1 MTIDL
6 SYIGLIFFFISIVFI
21 AEGIIYTLV
30 PNYMKKMLNYIF
42 SLNSDNIR
50 IIGLFFIFVG
60 TIVLYLIF

>member
-21 AEGIIYTLV
+21 GEGIIYTLF

-60 TIVLYLIF
+60 TVVLYLIF

>member
-21 AEGIIYTLV
+21 AEGIIYTLF
-30 PNYMKKMLNYIF
+30 PNYMKKMLNYIL

-50 IIGLFFIFVG
+50 VVGLFFIFIG
-60 TIVLYLIF
+60 TVVLYLIF

>member
-21 AEGIIYTLV
+21 AEGIIYTLF

-50 IIGLFFIFVG
+50 IIGLFFIFFG
-60 TIVLYLIF
+60 TVVLYLIF

>member
-21 AEGIIYTLV
+21 VEGIIYTAF

-60 TIVLYLIF
+60 TVILYLIF

>member
-21 AEGIIYTLV
+21 AEGIIYTLF

-50 IIGLFFIFVG
+50 VVGLFFIFIG
-60 TIVLYLIF
+60 TVVLYLIF

>member
-6 SYIGLIFFFISIVFI
+6 SYTGLIFFFISIVFI
-21 AEGIIYTLV
+21 AEGILYTLF
-30 PNYMKKMLNYIF
+30 PNYMKKMLNYIL

-60 TIVLYLIF
+60 TVVLYLIF

>member
-21 AEGIIYTLV
+21 AEGIIYTLF
-30 PNYMKKMLNYIF
+30 PNYMKKMLNTIL

-60 TIVLYLIF
+60 TVVLYLIF

>member
-6 SYIGLIFFFISIVFI
+6 NYIGLIFFFISIVFI
-21 AEGIIYTLV
+21 AEGIIYTLF

-60 TIVLYLIF
+60 TVVLYLIF

>member
-21 AEGIIYTLV
+21 AEGIIYTLF

-50 IIGLFFIFVG
+50 IIGLFFIFIG
-60 TIVLYLIF
+60 TVVLYLIF

>member
-6 SYIGLIFFFISIVFI
+6 SYTGLIFFFISIVFI
-21 AEGIIYTLV
+21 AEGIIYTLF
-30 PNYMKKMLNYIF
+30 PNYMKKLLNYIF

-60 TIVLYLIF
+60 TVVLYLIF

>member
-6 SYIGLIFFFISIVFI
+6 SYTGLIFFFISIVFI
-21 AEGIIYTLV
+21 AEGIIYTLF
-30 PNYMKKMLNYIF
+30 PNYMKKMLNYIL

-60 TIVLYLIF
+60 TLVLYLIF

>member
-21 AEGIIYTLV
+21 AEGIIYTLF

-60 TIVLYLIF
+60 TVVLYLIF

>member
-21 AEGIIYTLV
+21 AEGIIYTLF

-50 IIGLFFIFVG
+50 VIGLFFIFVG
-60 TIVLYLIF
+60 TVVLYLIF

>member
-6 SYIGLIFFFISIVFI
+6 GYIGLIFFFISIVFI
-21 AEGIIYTLV
+21 AEGIIYTLF

-60 TIVLYLIF
+60 TLVLYLIF

>member
-21 AEGIIYTLV
+21 AEGIIYTLF

-60 TIVLYLIF
+60 TVILYLIF

>member
-21 AEGIIYTLV
+21 AEGIIYTLF
-30 PNYMKKMLNYIF
+30 PNYMKKMLNYIL

-50 IIGLFFIFVG
+50 VIGLFFIFIG
-60 TIVLYLIF
+60 TVVLYLIF

>member
-21 AEGIIYTLV
+21 AEGIIYTLF
-30 PNYMKKMLNYIF
+30 PNYMKKMLNYIL

-50 IIGLFFIFVG
+50 MIGLFFIFVG
-60 TIVLYLIF
+60 TVVLYLIF

>member
-21 AEGIIYTLV
+21 AEGLIYTLF

-60 TIVLYLIF
+60 TVVLYLIF

>member
-6 SYIGLIFFFISIVFI
+6 SYTGLIFFFISIVFI
-21 AEGIIYTLV
+21 AEGIIYTLF
-30 PNYMKKMLNYIF
+30 PNHMKKMLNYIL

-60 TIVLYLIF
+60 TVVLYLIF

>member
-21 AEGIIYTLV
+21 AEGLIYTLF
-30 PNYMKKMLNYIF
+30 PNYMKKMLNYIL

-60 TIVLYLIF
+60 TVVLYLIF

>member
-1 MTIDL
+1 MTIDI

-21 AEGIIYTLV
+21 AEGIIYTLF
-30 PNYMKKMLNYIF
+30 PNYMKKMLNYIL

-60 TIVLYLIF
+60 TLVLYLIF

>member
-6 SYIGLIFFFISIVFI
+6 GYIGLIFFFISIVFI
-21 AEGIIYTLV
+21 AEGIIYTLF

-50 IIGLFFIFVG
+50 MIGLFFIFFG
-60 TIVLYLIF
+60 TVVLYLIF